1 MTRILAIDEGT
12 TSTRAAVLDE
22 DGRTVASAS
31 REFHQSFPQPGRVEH
46 DALEIWRVTR
56 EMIGQVL
63 GTSQLTAAD
72 IDCIGITDQR
82 ETTVV
87 WDRTTGRPL
96 APAIVWQDTRGGDIV
111 ARLEESHGETITR
124 ITGLPPATYFSAV
137 KLLWLLEEVPQVREA
152 AESDRLLF
160 GTIDTWLIWN
170 LTGGVQGGLHLT
182 DVTNASRTMLMD
194 LETLDWSEEMLALT
208 GIPRD
213 VLPRIRPSIG
223 DFGVVDDR
231 HLLGG
236 VPITGVL
243 GDQQAAAFGQ
253 CAFSPGDTKSTYGTG
268 CFLLTNTGSRIPRA
282 GGGLITTVA
291 FQREGHD
298 AQYALEG
305 SIAVAGSLVQ
315 WLRDNL
321 GIIRDSA
328 EVEELADSVE
338 DSGNVYFVPA
348 FSGLYAPRWKP
359 DARGTI
365 VGLTRYSTRAHV
377 ARAALESTV
386 FQTAEVIEVLR
397 DESGFDVASIRA
409 DGGMAVNDAL
419 LQFQADISDC
429 EVVRGGIESTAL
441 GAAFAAGIGHGL
453 YAGTEDV
460 RALWAETGR
469 WRPQMDPHDRAHR
482 RDRWESAVQRSLGW
496 AQLRT

>member
-1 MTRILAIDEGT
+1 MTHILAIDEGT

-22 DGRTVASAS
+22 GGRTVASAS
-31 REFHQSFPQPGRVEH
+31 REFRQSFPQPGWVEH
-46 DALEIWRVTR
+46 DASEIWRVTR

-72 IDCIGITDQR
+72 ISCIGITDQR

-87 WDRTTGRPL
+87 WDRTTGQPL
-96 APAIVWQDTRGGDIV
+96 APAIVWQDTRGEDIV
-111 ARLEESHGETITR
+111 ERLSESADSRITE

-137 KLLWLLEEVPQVREA
+137 KLLWMLENVEAVRRA
-152 AESDRLLF
+152 ADDGTLLF
-160 GTIDTWLIWN
+160 GTIDSWLIWN
-170 LTGGVQGGLHLT
+170 LTGGSRGGLHVT

-194 LETLDWSEEMLALT
+194 LTTLDWSDEMLSLT
-208 GIPRD
+208 GIPRGI
-213 VLPRIRPSIG
+213 LPRIRPSIG

-243 GDQQAAAFGQ
+243 GDQQSAAFGQ
-253 CAFSPGDTKSTYGTG
+253 CAFTPGATKNTYGTG
-268 CFLLTNTGSRIPRA
+268 CFLLTNTGTGIERA
-282 GGGLITTVA
+282 GGGLISTVA
-291 FQREGHD
+291 FQQEGHP

-328 EVEELADSVE
+328 EVEELAGSVD
-338 DSGNVYFVPA
+338 DSGDVYFVPA
-348 FSGLYAPRWKP
+348 FSGLYAPRWRA

-365 VGLTRYSTRAHV
+365 VGLTRYSTKAHI
-377 ARAALESTV
+377 ARAAIESTV
-386 FQTAEVIEVLR
+386 FQTTEVIETLR
-397 DESGFDVASIRA
+397 RDSSFSITSLRA
-409 DGGMAVNDAL
+409 DGGMSVNDDL

-429 EVVRGGIESTAL
+429 EVVRGGIESTAI
-441 GAAFAAGIGHGL
+441 GAAFAAGIGHGI

-460 RALWAETGR
+460 EELWQETGAWTPTMPVDER
-469 WRPQMDPHDRAHR
+469 THR
-482 RDRWESAVQRSLGW
+482 RSRWESAVERSLGW
-496 AQLRT
+496 A

>member
-1 MTRILAIDEGT
+1 
-12 TSTRAAVLDE
+12 
-22 DGRTVASAS
+22 
-31 REFHQSFPQPGRVEH
+31 
-46 DALEIWRVTR
+46 
-56 EMIGQVL
+56 
-63 GTSQLTAAD
+63 
-72 IDCIGITDQR
+72 
-82 ETTVV
+82 
-87 WDRTTGRPL
+87 
-96 APAIVWQDTRGGDIV
+96 
-111 ARLEESHGETITR
+111 
-124 ITGLPPATYFSAV
+124 
-137 KLLWLLEEVPQVREA
+137 
-152 AESDRLLF
+152 
-160 GTIDTWLIWN
+160 
-170 LTGGVQGGLHLT
+170 
-182 DVTNASRTMLMD
+182 
-194 LETLDWSEEMLALT
+194 

-338 DSGNVYFVPA
+338 DSGDVYFVPA

-397 DESGFDVASIRA
+397 DESGFDIASIRA

>member
-1 MTRILAIDEGT
+1 MTHILAIDEGT

-31 REFHQSFPQPGRVEH
+31 REFRQSFPQPGWVEH

-63 GTSQLTAAD
+63 GTSQLTATD
-72 IDCIGITDQR
+72 ISCIGITDQR

-87 WDRTTGRPL
+87 WDSTTGQPL
-96 APAIVWQDTRGGDIV
+96 APAIVWQDTRGEDIV
-111 ARLEESHGETITR
+111 ARLTASDGPRITE

-137 KLLWLLEEVPQVREA
+137 KLLWQLDNVEAVRRA
-152 AESDRLLF
+152 SDDGSLLF
-160 GTIDTWLIWN
+160 GTIDCWLIWN
-170 LTGGVQGGLHLT
+170 LTGGSRGGLHVT

-194 LETLDWSEEMLALT
+194 LSTLDWSDEMLSLT
-208 GIPRD
+208 GIPRSI
-213 VLPRIRPSIG
+213 LPEIRPSIG

-253 CAFSPGDTKSTYGTG
+253 CAFTPGATKNTYGTG
-268 CFLLTNTGSRIPRA
+268 CFLLTNTGTRIERA

-291 FQREGHD
+291 FQQTGHP

-321 GIIRDSA
+321 GVIRDSA
-328 EVEELADSVE
+328 EVEELAGSVD
-338 DSGNVYFVPA
+338 DSGDVYFVPA
-348 FSGLYAPRWKP
+348 FSGLYAPRWRA

-365 VGLTRYSTRAHV
+365 VGLTRYSTKAHI

-386 FQTAEVIEVLR
+386 FQTTEVIETLR
-397 DESGFDVASIRA
+397 RDSGFEITSLRA
-409 DGGMAVNDAL
+409 DGGMSVNDAL

-429 EVVRGGIESTAL
+429 DVVRGGIESTVL
-441 GAAFAAGIGHGL
+441 GAAFAAGIGQGL
-453 YAGTEDV
+453 YGGTEDIEE
-460 RALWAETGR
+460 LWRETGAWTPSMSVEER
-469 WRPQMDPHDRAHR
+469 SHR
-482 RDRWESAVQRSLGW
+482 RARWEAAVERSLGW
-496 AQLRT
+496 A

>member
-12 TSTRAAVLDE
+12 TSTRAAVLDG

-111 ARLEESHGETITR
+111 ARLEEDHGDRITR

-137 KLLWLLEEVPQVREA
+137 KLLWLLEEVPEVRQA
-152 AESDRLLF
+152 AESGRLLF

-194 LETLDWSEEMLALT
+194 LKTLDWSDEMLALT

-268 CFLLTNTGSRIPRA
+268 CFLLTNTGDTLPRA

-291 FQREGHD
+291 YQQEGRP

-328 EVEELADSVE
+328 EVEELADSVQ
-338 DSGNVYFVPA
+338 DSGDVYFVPA
-348 FSGLYAPRWKP
+348 FSGLFAPRWKP
-359 DARGTI
+359 DARGTL
-365 VGLTRYSTRAHV
+365 VGLTRYSTRAHI

-397 DESGFDVASIRA
+397 AESGFDIASIRA

-429 EVVRGGIESTAL
+429 EVVRGGIESTVL
-441 GAAFAAGIGHGL
+441 GAALAAGIGR
-453 YAGTEDV
+453 GTYGGTDDV
-460 RALWAETGR
+460 RALWQETGR
-469 WRPQMDPHDRAHR
+469 WTARMDPRDRAHR

-496 AQLRT
+496 AQPRT

>member
-338 DSGNVYFVPA
+338 DSGDVYFVPA

-397 DESGFDVASIRA
+397 DKSGFDIASIRA